1 MQISP
6 YFVRFRTRLF
16 RELQAINR
24 RYFKDGALFTPVA
37 YLRPFRDPH
46 RINPPNLP
54 EQDLGTMPQSTSTS
68 RAFYVQ
74 VDYFRVA
81 RDSGAT
87 NGTRRDFFP

>member
-24 RYFKDGALFTPVA
+24 RHFKDGAFFTPVA

-46 RINPPNLP
+46 RINPPNFP
-54 EQDLGTMPQSTSTS
+54 EQDLRTAAVHSYGMGALRQLGVTCRYRML
-68 RAFYVQ
+68 A
-74 VDYFRVA
+74 
-81 RDSGAT
+81 DSGE
-87 NGTRRDFFP
+87 